1 MRILIE
7 NRIDLRRGPRALPRQ
22 SMCRK
27 VEGWNERW
35 GRRCWTVLGL
45 VFAVGLPA
53 AYLAGYL
60 DIRQIGI
67 GWILAAIAF
76 GVIYGFGVYIDL
88 HLFFNRRK
96 KWKDARSHVGDELI
110 EYLEITDDGIKIG
123 VRGWHRNR
131 FAYSNIV
138 SYTEGPRF
146 VISLGLERLPL
157 PLAMIGEPLARHIE
171 WLCHHADSGYKDVCH
186 KCRYDLHGSPG
197 PKCPEC
203 GAAIRIDESVAG
215 PQPNVVIHLVNG
227 ERVDHA

>member
-7 NRIDLRRGPRALPRQ
+7 NRIDLRQGPRALPRQ
-22 SMCRK
+22 SMYRK

-35 GRRCWTVLGL
+35 KRRRKMLFGL
-45 VFAVGLPA
+45 VFAVGFPA
-53 AYLAGYL
+53 AYFAGYV
-60 DIRQIGI
+60 DTRHTNIV
-67 GWILAAIAF
+67 WVYVAIALL
-76 GVIYGFGVYIDL
+76 G
-88 HLFFNRRK
+88 LFAYAILLKFFVGRK
-96 KWKDARSHVGDELI
+96 YWNDARSHVGDELI
-110 EYLEITDDGIKIG
+110 EYMQITDDGIEVG
-123 VRGWHRNR
+123 ARDWRRNR

-138 SYTEGPRF
+138 SYIEGPHF

-157 PLAMIGEPLARHIE
+157 PLAMIGGPLARHIE

-215 PQPNVVIHLVNG
+215 PQLNVVIHLVNG